1 MSIQPD
7 IKIILGLKECY
18 ALIYAYYKYNPELLK
33 DLTTSCLYQSL
44 MAVNTADD
52 LDRWMKAVAK
62 TDFSLG
68 EIRWDTQADDVSPL
82 SYFDYSLRRLSSE
95 ERAIFVE
102 EIVKQREAGFDR
114 LLNEDLPT
122 LVRESE
128 EAHRKY
134 PSSLVV
140 LYDAADNLMAVGD
153 DADRLFEQFGW
164 QTAVAQADGL
174 EVSVMPVC
182 REMLQVEGL
191 INAQLVETSVIQTD
205 IVVTD
210 PSDLRLSFDQ
220 QVIEAF
226 RRSLS
231 DDERDLV
238 FHIDTIHQESP
249 DGNMGAATDYLFIE
263 VKGDTF
269 SLLSSEAI
277 RHTLVAGQSWFV
289 NKEMIPLLDAVTERL
304 FPLMVNKDLRSKT
317 IGVTGVLKS
326 TLRAMGSYDDFLKE
340 KESCGGK
347 LLLIDYGSF
356 RLSYGDDAVL
366 LAKRFYLPLWTRDCG
381 THGQQPVLLV
391 TEDIKKYVQGISEI
405 TIRKSI
411 RQDEWKDLRLQPSA
425 LNRTLYLDELFHDG
439 SLFQKKDG
447 TYAVRAS
454 YQNRVLPM
462 KPVNKDDAEQYLYMK
477 GELAKR
483 TFLNGLLYEVYVLKA
498 EDGEKQKKA

>member
-33 DLTTSCLYQSL
+33 DLTTSCLYHSL

-164 QTAVAQADGL
+164 QTVGRRDGASETVAEVMQMHRGYDWFACASRATAAFFAEGFGQDLSKAVLLGLPRIDYITKEDPERLRALRAAYPQIQNGKKNVLYVATIRKHAAIDLWPLIDAVDPERYNLIVKLHPLDRAAAGTIREPHVIMDGRFSSYDWL
-174 EVSVMPVC
+174 E
-182 REMLQVEGL
+182 
-191 INAQLVETSVIQTD
+191 AAD
-205 IVVTD
+205 IVV
-210 PSDLRLSFDQ
+210 SDYS
-220 QVIEAF
+220 AF
-226 RRSLS
+226 
-231 DDERDLV
+231 
-238 FHIDTIHQESP
+238 
-249 DGNMGAATDYLFIE
+249 
-263 VKGDTF
+263 
-269 SLLSSEAI
+269 
-277 RHTLVAGQSWFV
+277 
-289 NKEMIPLLDAVTERL
+289 
-304 FPLMVNKDLRSKT
+304 
-317 IGVTGVLKS
+317 VLES
-326 TLRAMGSYDDFLKE
+326 TLREKPLYLYTYDLEEYRRTTGINMEYE
-340 KESCGGK
+340 KEAIGK
-347 LLLIDYGSF
+347 YQF
-356 RLSYGDDAVL
+356 RDAGEMVKAFEEPYDFRAL
-366 LAKRFYLPLWTRDCG
+366 RAFREKYIEVPL
-381 THGQQPVLLV
+381 HGAADRMADFIL
-391 TEDIKKYVQGISEI
+391 EK
-405 TIRKSI
+405 IR
-411 RQDEWKDLRLQPSA
+411 
-425 LNRTLYLDELFHDG
+425 
-439 SLFQKKDG
+439 
-447 TYAVRAS
+447 
-454 YQNRVLPM
+454 
-462 KPVNKDDAEQYLYMK
+462 EQ
-477 GELAKR
+477 
-483 TFLNGLLYEVYVLKA
+483 
-498 EDGEKQKKA
+498 EKQD

>member
-18 ALIYAYYKYNPELLK
+18 ALTYAYYKYNPELLK
-33 DLTTSCLYQSL
+33 DLTTSCLYHSL

-122 LVRESE
+122 LVRETE

-164 QTAVAQADGL
+164 QTAVARGDGL

-191 INAQLVETSVIQTD
+191 INTQLVETSVIQTD

-210 PSDLRLSFDQ
+210 PKDLRLSFDQ

-231 DDERDLV
+231 DDERDVV

-263 VKGDTF
+263 QNVQRRVKLRRKRF
-269 SLLSSEAI
+269 SVIIRNTCVSAFLRTHILYLLHSLERFI
-277 RHTLVAGQSWFV
+277 QERIVVLPERHLIFHTLCRGC
-289 NKEMIPLLDAVTERL
+289 R
-304 FPLMVNKDLRSKT
+304 
-317 IGVTGVLKS
+317 
-326 TLRAMGSYDDFLKE
+326 
-340 KESCGGK
+340 
-347 LLLIDYGSF
+347 
-356 RLSYGDDAVL
+356 
-366 LAKRFYLPLWTRDCG
+366 
-381 THGQQPVLLV
+381 
-391 TEDIKKYVQGISEI
+391 
-405 TIRKSI
+405 
-411 RQDEWKDLRLQPSA
+411 
-425 LNRTLYLDELFHDG
+425 
-439 SLFQKKDG
+439 
-447 TYAVRAS
+447 
-454 YQNRVLPM
+454 
-462 KPVNKDDAEQYLYMK
+462 
-477 GELAKR
+477 
-483 TFLNGLLYEVYVLKA
+483 
-498 EDGEKQKKA
+498 